1 MNSNVKQRKLLL
13 VLPLLAIPF
22 LTMAFWALGGGKGK
36 EKMAVNGPGLNLDL
50 PDARLKEDKL
60 MDKLSFYE
68 KADKDSIRMAEWMRS
83 DPYYR
88 RDTSPVFPN
97 ELEELTTLTA
107 GKYNQRLNSSPYEG
121 NTNKPEDQLLQKLQL
136 LEAEMKKNSSGN
148 YEEKSTAP
156 LPGNELSAELD
167 RLEQLLKVNNVS
179 PTEDPEMKQLEGTLD
194 KILDIQH
201 PQRVKERSAR
211 NKEAVYAVRKTS
223 AADTIVKGFYSFSEE
238 KEFEAEEQNS
248 IEAIIASNQTIVNG
262 AVVKFRLLHEVY
274 IQGKLIPKDILVSGI
289 ASLDGERLQVEIY
302 SIRSGKSMYAVKL
315 EVYDMDGL
323 PGIYIPGTINRD
335 VAKESLNNSLSLA
348 DVSSLDPSFKAQ
360 ATTTGIS
367 ALKSLVSKKAKLIR
381 VQLKAGYK
389 VLLNN
394 KNQNP

>member
-1 MNSNVKQRKLLL
+1 MNNNVKQRKLLL

-50 PDARLKEDKL
+50 PDARLQEDKL

-68 KADKDSIRMAEWMRS
+68 KADKDSMRMAEWMRS
-83 DPYYR
+83 DPYYK

-97 ELEELTTLTA
+97 ELEELTTMTA

-136 LEAEMKKNSSGN
+136 LEAEMKKNSSGY
-148 YEEKSTAP
+148 YEEKTAQP
-156 LPGNELSAELD
+156 ISGNELSAELD
-167 RLEQLLKVNNVS
+167 RLEQLLKVNHAS

-211 NKEAVYAVRKTS
+211 NKEAVYAVRRTS

-238 KEFEAEEQNS
+238 KEFEAAEQNA
-248 IEAIIASNQTIVNG
+248 IEAIIAGNQTIVNG
-262 AVVKFRLLHEVY
+262 AVVKFRLQHEVY

-289 ASLDGERLQVEIY
+289 ASLDGERLQVEIN
-302 SIRSGKSMYAVKL
+302 SIRSGKSIYNVKL
-315 EVYDMDGL
+315 EVFDMDGL

-348 DVSSLDPSFKAQ
+348 DVSSLDPSLKAQ

>member
-1 MNSNVKQRKLLL
+1 MNNNVKQRKFLL

-68 KADKDSIRMAEWMRS
+68 KADKDSMRMAEWMRS

-88 RDTSPVFPN
+88 RDTSPVFPH
-97 ELEELTTLTA
+97 ELEELTTMTA
-107 GKYNQRLNSSPYEG
+107 EKYNQRLNSSPYEG
-121 NTNKPEDQLLQKLQL
+121 NGNKPEDQLLQKLQL
-136 LEAEMKKNSSGN
+136 LEAEMKKNSSGH
-148 YEEKSTAP
+148 YEEKSAP
-156 LPGNELSAELD
+156 LPGKELSAELD

-179 PTEDPEMKQLEGTLD
+179 QTEDPEMKQLEGTLD

-238 KEFEAEEQNS
+238 KEFEAVEQNA
-248 IEAIIASNQTIVNG
+248 IEAIIAGNQTIVNG

-289 ASLDGERLQVEIY
+289 ASLEGERLQVEIN
-302 SIRSGKSMYAVKL
+302 SIRSGKSIYNVKL
-315 EVYDMDGL
+315 EVFDMDGL
-323 PGIYIPGTINRD
+323 HGIYIPGTINRD

-348 DVSSLDPSFKAQ
+348 DVSSLEPSFKAQ

>member
-1 MNSNVKQRKLLL
+1 MINNVKQRKLLM

-36 EKMAVNGPGLNLDL
+36 EKMAVNTPGLNLDL
-50 PDARLKEDKL
+50 PDARLKEDKF

-68 KADKDSIRMAEWMRS
+68 KSDKDSMRMVEWMRS
-83 DPYYR
+83 DPYYK
-88 RDTSPVFPN
+88 RDSNPIFPN
-97 ELEELTTLTA
+97 ELEDLATMNA
-107 GKYNQRLNSSPYEG
+107 GKNNQRLNTSHYEG
-121 NTNKPEDQLLQKLQL
+121 NASKPEDQLLQKLQL
-136 LEAEMKKNSSGN
+136 LESEMKMSSSDH
-148 YEEKSTAP
+148 YEDKSTTP
-156 LPGNELSAELD
+156 LPGNELSTEID

-179 PTEDPEMKQLEGTLD
+179 ATEDPEMKQLEGTLD

-201 PQRVKERSAR
+201 PQRVKERSVR

-223 AADTIVKGFYSFSEE
+223 PADTIVKGFYSFSEE
-238 KEFEAEEQNS
+238 KEFETVEQNA

-274 IQGKLIPKDILVSGI
+274 IQGKLIPKDELVSGI
-289 ASLDGERLQVEIY
+289 ASLDGERLQVEIN
-302 SIRSGKSMYAVKL
+302 SIRSGKSIYTVKL
-315 EVYDMDGL
+315 EVFDIDGL

>member
-1 MNSNVKQRKLLL
+1 MNNNVKHRKLLL
-13 VLPLLAIPF
+13 VLPLLTIPF

-36 EKMAVNGPGLNLDL
+36 AITDVNTPGLNLDL
-50 PDARLKEDKL
+50 PDARLQEDKL

-68 KADKDSIRMAEWMRS
+68 KADKDSMRMAEWMRS
-83 DPYYR
+83 DPYYK
-88 RDTSPVFPN
+88 RDTSPVFPH
-97 ELEELTTLTA
+97 ELEELTTMTA
-107 GKYNQRLNSSPYEG
+107 EKYNQRLNSSPYEG

-148 YEEKSTAP
+148 YEEKNAQPIS
-156 LPGNELSAELD
+156 GNELSAELD
-167 RLEQLLKVNNVS
+167 RLEQLLKVNNGSSTV
-179 PTEDPEMKQLEGTLD
+179 DPEMKQLEGTLD

-223 AADTIVKGFYSFSEE
+223 VADTIVKGFYSFSEE
-238 KEFEAEEQNS
+238 KEFEAAEQNA
-248 IEAIIASNQTIVNG
+248 IEAIIAGNQTIVNG
-262 AVVKFRLLHEVY
+262 AVVKFRLLNEIY
-274 IQGKLIPKDILVSGI
+274 INGKLIPKDILVSGI
-289 ASLDGERLQVEIY
+289 ASLDGERLQVEIN
-302 SIRSGKSMYAVKL
+302 SIRSGKSIYNVKL
-315 EVYDMDGL
+315 EVFDMDGL

>member
-1 MNSNVKQRKLLL
+1 MNSNLKQRKLLL

-36 EKMAVNGPGLNLDL
+36 EKMDVNGPGLNLDL

-68 KADKDSIRMAEWMRS
+68 KADKDSMRMAEWMRS
-83 DPYYR
+83 DPYYK
-88 RDTSPVFPN
+88 RDTSPVFPH
-97 ELEELTTLTA
+97 ELEELTTMTA

-121 NTNKPEDQLLQKLQL
+121 KVNQPEDQLLQKLQL
-136 LEAEMKKNSSGN
+136 LEAEMKKNSSGH
-148 YEEKSTAP
+148 YEEKSAP
-156 LPGNELSAELD
+156 LPGKELSAELD
-167 RLEQLLKVNNVS
+167 RLEQLLKVNNAS
-179 PTEDPEMKQLEGTLD
+179 PTEDPEMKQLEGTLE

-201 PQRVKERSAR
+201 PQRVKERSTR

-238 KEFEAEEQNS
+238 KEFEAAEQNA
-248 IEAIIASNQTIVNG
+248 IEAIIANNQTIVNG

-274 IQGKLIPKDILVSGI
+274 IHGKLIPKDILVSGI
-289 ASLDGERLQVEIY
+289 ASLDGERLQVEIN
-302 SIRSGKSMYAVKL
+302 SIRSGKSIYTVKL

>member
-302 SIRSGKSMYAVKL
+302 SIRSGKSIYAVKL

>member
-1 MNSNVKQRKLLL
+1 MNNNVKQRKLLL

-22 LTMAFWALGGGKGK
+22 LTMAFWALGGGKRK
-36 EKMAVNGPGLNLDL
+36 EKMAVNTPGLNLDL

-68 KADKDSIRMAEWMRS
+68 KADKDSMRMAEWMRS
-83 DPYYR
+83 DPYYK

-97 ELEELTTLTA
+97 ELEELTTMTA

-121 NTNKPEDQLLQKLQL
+121 NANKPEDQLLQKLQL
-136 LEAEMKKNSSGN
+136 LEAEMKKNSSDN
-148 YEEKSTAP
+148 YEEKPPTP
-156 LPGNELSAELD
+156 LPRNELSAELD
-167 RLEQLLKVNNVS
+167 RLEQLLKVNNAS
-179 PTEDPEMKQLEGTLD
+179 ATQDPEMKQLEGTLD

-201 PQRVKERSAR
+201 PQRVKERTTR

-238 KEFEAEEQNS
+238 KEFEVAEQNA
-248 IEAIIASNQTIVNG
+248 IEAIIAGNQTIVNG

-289 ASLDGERLQVEIY
+289 ASLDGERLKVEIN
-302 SIRSGKSMYAVKL
+302 SIRSGKSIYNVKL
-315 EVYDMDGL
+315 EVFDMDGL

-335 VAKESLNNSLSLA
+335 VAKESLNNSLSVA
-348 DVSSLDPSFKAQ
+348 DVSSLDPSFKNQ

>member
-1 MNSNVKQRKLLL
+1 MNNNVKQRKLLL
-13 VLPLLAIPF
+13 VLPLLTIPF

-36 EKMAVNGPGLNLDL
+36 AITDVNTPGLNLDL

-68 KADKDSIRMAEWMRS
+68 KADKDSMRMAEWMRS
-83 DPYYR
+83 DPYYK
-88 RDTSPVFPN
+88 RDTSPVFPH
-97 ELEELTTLTA
+97 ELEELTTMTA
-107 GKYNQRLNSSPYEG
+107 EKYNQRLNSSPYEG

-148 YEEKSTAP
+148 YEEKNAQPIS
-156 LPGNELSAELD
+156 GNELSAELD
-167 RLEQLLKVNNVS
+167 RLEQLLKVNNGSSTV
-179 PTEDPEMKQLEGTLD
+179 DPEMKQLEGTLD

-223 AADTIVKGFYSFSEE
+223 ATDTIVKGFYSFSEE
-238 KEFEAEEQNS
+238 KEFEAAEQNA
-248 IEAIIASNQTIVNG
+248 IEAIIAGNQTIVNG

-289 ASLDGERLQVEIY
+289 ASLDGERLQVEIN
-302 SIRSGKSMYAVKL
+302 SIRSGKSIYNVKL
-315 EVYDMDGL
+315 EVFDMDGL

>member
-1 MNSNVKQRKLLL
+1 MNNNVKQRKFLL

-68 KADKDSIRMAEWMRS
+68 KADKDSMRMAEWMRS
-83 DPYYR
+83 DPYYK
-88 RDTSPVFPN
+88 RDSSPVFPD

-121 NTNKPEDQLLQKLQL
+121 NGNKPEDQLLQKLQL
-136 LEAEMKKNSSGN
+136 LEAEMKKNSSGH
-148 YEEKSTAP
+148 YEEKSAP
-156 LPGNELSAELD
+156 LPGKELSAELD

-179 PTEDPEMKQLEGTLD
+179 QTEDPEMKQLEGTLD

-238 KEFEAEEQNS
+238 KEFEAVEQNA
-248 IEAIIASNQTIVNG
+248 IEAIIAGNQTIVNG

-289 ASLDGERLQVEIY
+289 ASLEGERLQVEIN
-302 SIRSGKSMYAVKL
+302 SIRSGKSIYNVKL
-315 EVYDMDGL
+315 EVFDMDGL
-323 PGIYIPGTINRD
+323 HGIYIPGTINRD

-348 DVSSLDPSFKAQ
+348 DVSSLEPSFKAQ

>member
-1 MNSNVKQRKLLL
+1 MNNNVKQRKLLL

-22 LTMAFWALGGGKGK
+22 LTMAFWALGGGKEK
-36 EKMAVNGPGLNLDL
+36 EKVSVNTPGLNLDL

-68 KADKDSIRMAEWMRS
+68 KADKDSMRMAEWMRS
-83 DPYYR
+83 DPYYK

-97 ELEELTTLTA
+97 ELEELTTMTA

-121 NTNKPEDQLLQKLQL
+121 NANKPEDQLLQKLQL

-148 YEEKSTAP
+148 YEEKAAQPIS
-156 LPGNELSAELD
+156 GNELSAELD
-167 RLEQLLKVNNVS
+167 RLEQLLKVNSGSSTV
-179 PTEDPEMKQLEGTLD
+179 DPEMKQLEGTLD

-238 KEFEAEEQNS
+238 KEFEAAEQNA

-289 ASLDGERLQVEIY
+289 ASLDGERLQVEIN
-302 SIRSGKSMYAVKL
+302 SIRSGKSIYTVKL
-315 EVYDMDGL
+315 EVFDMDGL

-348 DVSSLDPSFKAQ
+348 DVSSLDPSFKA
-360 ATTTGIS
+360 
-367 ALKSLVSKKAKLIR
+367 
-381 VQLKAGYK
+381 
-389 VLLNN
+389 
-394 KNQNP
+394 

>member
-1 MNSNVKQRKLLL
+1 MNNNVKQRKLLL

-36 EKMAVNGPGLNLDL
+36 ERMAVNTPGLNLDL

-68 KADKDSIRMAEWMRS
+68 KADKDSMRIAEWMRS
-83 DPYYR
+83 DPYYK

-97 ELEELTTLTA
+97 ELEELTTMTA

-121 NTNKPEDQLLQKLQL
+121 NVNKPEDQLLQKLQL
-136 LEAEMKKNSSGN
+136 LEAEMKKNSSGK
-148 YEEKSTAP
+148 YEERPTTI
-156 LPGNELSAELD
+156 LPGNELSAEVD
-167 RLEQLLKVNNVS
+167 RLEQLLKVNNAS
-179 PTEDPEMKQLEGTLD
+179 PNEDPEMKQLEGTLD

-211 NKEAVYAVRKTS
+211 NKEAAYPVLKTS

-238 KEFEAEEQNS
+238 KEFEAAEQNA
-248 IEAIIASNQTIVNG
+248 IEAIIAGNQTIVNG

-289 ASLDGERLQVEIY
+289 ASLDGERLQVEIN
-302 SIRSGKSMYAVKL
+302 SIRSGKSIYNVKL
-315 EVYDMDGL
+315 EVFDMDGL

-335 VAKESLNNSLSLA
+335 VAKESLNKSLSLA